1 MEITPANCKFPA
13 PSAPAAAPAT
23 LNLPPL
29 GKKPAARRVRRCF
42 DTPALTF
49 AKGQL
54 GARWLATDE
63 NGDALSFKLEIRG
76 DGETGWKLLK
86 DGIRERY
93 YSWDS
98 TAFPDGKYYLRVTAS
113 DSPANP
119 PEQALSASRE
129 SDRFLIDNSAPEISG
144 LTGTINGAMI
154 DVRFHAKDAWSV
166 VEKAEYSVNGGDWK
180 VAEPTTRLADS
191 QEQDYRFQVERGQG
205 EITIAVRVKDEYANE
220 AAAKTVVK

>member
-1 MEITPANCKFPA
+1 MPRHC
-13 PSAPAAAPAT
+13 
-23 LNLPPL
+23 
-29 GKKPAARRVRRCF
+29 VRAKAWG
-42 DTPALTF
+42 DDAALTF
-49 AKGQL
+49 AKGQI

-63 NGDALSFKLEIRG
+63 NGDALTFKVEIRG

-98 TAFPDGKYYLRVTAS
+98 TAFADGKYYVRVTAS
-113 DSPANP
+113 DAPANP
-119 PEQALSASRE
+119 PDQALSASRE
-129 SDRFLIDNSAPEISG
+129 SDQFLIDNSAPEISG
-144 LTGTINGAMI
+144 LAGTVNGAKI

-180 VAEPTTRLADS
+180 VVEPTTRLADS
-191 QEQDYRFQVERGQG
+191 QEQDYRFQVDRGQG
-205 EITIAVRVKDEYANE
+205 EITIAVRVKDAYDNE